1 MKPVFRLLL
10 LACVLFLLQCRTE
23 VKDAPLTVVQE
34 KEPRFILKH
43 PAETRVNFSNNL
55 TEGLNTNIL
64 MYEYFYNGAGVATA
78 DVNKDG
84 LIDIYFSSN
93 MEENKLFLNQ
103 GNFVF
108 KDITSVA
115 GVAGRKGPWKT
126 GVTFADVNGDGLM
139 DIYLCYSGT
148 VKEENRTN
156 QLFINLGTNK
166 DGIPVFDEQ
175 AEKYGLNSR
184 AYSNQGYFFDY
195 DRDGDLDMLLLNHN
209 PNSLPVLNEVSTRE
223 MLKKD
228 DPLVGVRL
236 YRQDNGRFDDVT
248 VKSGINGSS
257 LTYGLG
263 AGIAD
268 LNGDGWSDIYLSND
282 YTIPDYLYINNGDG
296 TFSDKLQ
303 SSLGHTS
310 HFSMGNDVADINNDG
325 APEIFTLDMLPEDNY
340 RQKLLM
346 SPDNYGKFEL
356 NVRSGFYYQYMR
368 NMLHINNRN
377 GSFSEVG
384 QLAGVSNTD
393 WSWAALFA
401 DYDNDGF
408 KDLFVTNGYF
418 RDYTNLDFIKYMDSF
433 VQSKGRLKRE
443 DVLELIK
450 HMPSSNVNNYIFSNV
465 DGLRFRNETKDWG
478 LERTSN
484 SNGAAY
490 ADLDNDG
497 DLDLV
502 VNNINAMAFVFENRT
517 SHQSENHFI
526 KISLNGAK
534 KNTQGLGAKVYAW
547 VDGRV
552 SFAEQMPS
560 RGYLSSVSPVI
571 NIGLGSTTAIDSVKV
586 VWLGGQEQVF
596 YSVKADQLLE
606 VNENNSVPPIRRTK
620 RQPASVFAA
629 TTPVI
634 ACHDEPETIN
644 DFKRQSLL
652 NSQLSYSGR
661 CLVKGDVNN
670 DGLEDVFAGGGR
682 GIKRAL
688 YIQTKDHSFREVS
701 ITDFAA
707 DGGSVDAAAAFADV
721 NGDGF
726 ADLYV
731 ASGGYHD
738 FEPSDIRLLDRIYL
752 NDGKGGFTKSRDAL
766 PPMSVGKSCV
776 APFDVNKDGFIDFF
790 VGGRVVPGRYPEA
803 PESYLLINQK
813 DGTFKNE
820 LRTWCPEL
828 VRSGMITDSK
838 WIDLDGDGSS
848 ELVVVGEWMPVSVFT
863 VESSKLTNTTTR
875 YFEKRYSGW
884 WNTIENADVNG
895 DGKPDL
901 IVGNLG
907 LNSQWRGSESQPIE
921 MYYDDFDSNG
931 SIDPILCQYIQGRSY
946 PYLTRDE
953 LLEQLAM
960 FRKKFTDYGSYSRS
974 TLSDLFDEKAI
985 KKANLLVANHLETTC
1000 FLSGKN
1006 HFTVQKLP
1014 AEVQYSPVHAIAVGD
1029 FDTDGNPDM
1038 LLCGNDSYT
1047 RLKIG
1052 RLDSNFGVL
1061 LKGDGRGNFEYV
1073 SQVESGLSIKGDVR
1087 EILQF
1092 GNTLTF
1098 RMTSGQAVGYS
1109 WSAMVNNK
1117 HATALNKQK

>member
-1 MKPVFRLLL
+1 
-10 LACVLFLLQCRTE
+10 
-23 VKDAPLTVVQE
+23 
-34 KEPRFILKH
+34 
-43 PAETRVNFSNNL
+43 
-55 TEGLNTNIL
+55 

-115 GVAGRKGPWKT
+115 GVSGRKGPWKT

-148 VKEENRTN
+148 VKEENRAN
-156 QLFINLGTNK
+156 QLFINLGANK

-175 AEKYGLNSR
+175 AAKYGLDSR

-209 PNSLPVLNEVSTRE
+209 PHSLPVLNEVSTRE

-236 YRQDNGRFDDVT
+236 YRQGNGRFDDVT

-282 YTIPDYLYINNGDG
+282 YTIPDYLYFNNGDG

-325 APEIFTLDMLPEDNY
+325 APEIFTLDMLPEDNA

-356 NVRSGFYYQYMR
+356 NIRSGFYYQYMR
-368 NMLHINNRN
+368 NMLHVNNRD

-517 SHQSENHFI
+517 SNQSKNHFI
-526 KISLNGAK
+526 KISLSGAK

-552 SFAEQMPS
+552 CFAEQMPS

-571 NIGLGSTTAIDSVKV
+571 NIGLGPSAAIDSVKV
-586 VWLGGQEQVF
+586 VWLGGREQVF

-606 VNENNSVPPIRRTK
+606 VNEENSVPPTRNTK
-620 RQPASVFAA
+620 RQPSSVFAA
-629 TTPVI
+629 TAPVI
-634 ACHDEPETIN
+634 ACHDKTETIN

-652 NSQLSYSGR
+652 NSQLSYSGK

-670 DGLEDVFAGGGR
+670 DGLEDIFAGGGR
-682 GIKRAL
+682 GTERAL
-688 YIQTKDHSFREVS
+688 YIQTKNHSFREVN
-701 ITDFAA
+701 IPDFAA
-707 DGGSVDAAAAFADV
+707 DAASVDAAAAFADV

-738 FEPSDIRLLDRIYL
+738 FEPGDIRLLDRIYL
-752 NDGKGGFTKSRDAL
+752 NDGKGGFKKSPEAL
-766 PPMSVGKSCV
+766 PPMTVVKSSV
-776 APFDVNKDGFIDFF
+776 APFDVNRDGFIDFF

-803 PESYLLINQK
+803 PESYLLINQRN
-813 DGTFKNE
+813 GTFKNE
-820 LRTWCPEL
+820 LNKWCPEL

-848 ELVVVGEWMPVSVFT
+848 ELVVVGEWMPVSVFA
-863 VESSKLTNTTTR
+863 VQSSKLTNTSAR
-875 YFEKRYSGW
+875 YFEKQYSGW
-884 WNTIENADVNG
+884 WNTIESADVNG

-907 LNSQWRGSESQPIE
+907 VNSQWRGSESQPIE

-960 FRKKFTDYGSYSRS
+960 FRKKFTDYASYSRS
-974 TLSDLFDEKAI
+974 TLSDLFDEQVI

-1006 HFTVQKLP
+1006 QFTVQKLP
-1014 AEVQYSPVHAIAVGD
+1014 VEVQYSPVHAIAVGD
-1029 FDTDGNPDM
+1029 FDADEKLDM

-1061 LKGDGRGNFEYV
+1061 LKGDGRGKFDYV
-1073 SQVESGLSIKGDVR
+1073 SQVESGLRIKGDVR
-1087 EILQF
+1087 EILQI

-1098 RMTSGQAVGYS
+1098 RMTSGPSVGYS
-1109 WSAMVNNK
+1109 WSATANNK
-1117 HATALNKQK
+1117 HATALNR